1 LEGYDMV
8 ESHVTV
14 MISFSI
20 RYLLLNKSQMIEAG
34 STGKPGVRHAAD
46 PHIEGENAAGQRLQ
60 IELLGGE

>member
-1 LEGYDMV
+1 
-8 ESHVTV
+8 